1 MTSHSDVHHYGGLT
15 YWGPI
20 SAAKMESLV
29 DFMDLPSSPRAID
42 VGCGRGELLLRLVE
56 RHGASVVGLDQS
68 RAALALAKSAF
79 AKRAPEAN
87 AEWVAGNASDHAP
100 VLKSFDLASWI
111 GGPYLGGSLE
121 SAIRTLLTWLRPGG
135 YLLIGHGF
143 WQQPPPPDY
152 LAATGVSADEF
163 GAHYETIV
171 AGEAL
176 GLRLQTCAV
185 SDRDEWDRFEGAILS
200 NSERW
205 AHDHPQDPDP
215 SFRLQQRRDWNLA
228 QQRWGRDTMG
238 FGLYLFR
245 KGA

>member
-1 MTSHSDVHHYGGLT
+1 MDRGALPGREPGERDSH
-15 YWGPI
+15 P
-20 SAAKMESLV
+20 
-29 DFMDLPSSPRAID
+29 P
-42 VGCGRGELLLRLVE
+42 
-56 RHGASVVGLDQS
+56 
-68 RAALALAKSAF
+68 
-79 AKRAPEAN
+79 
-87 AEWVAGNASDHAP
+87 
-100 VLKSFDLASWI
+100 DLAPTR
-111 GGPYLGGSLE
+111 GV
-121 SAIRTLLTWLRPGG
+121 
-135 YLLIGHGF
+135 
-143 WQQPPPPDY
+143 PPDRAWV